1 MRISLVAPAFNE
13 EEAIPLFVAHTE
25 AVLGSLNHEIEFVF
39 VDDGSTDGTLD
50 ILKGLAAVNPHVR
63 VLSFSKNFGKEAAL
77 TAGLQHASGD
87 VVIPIDCD
95 LQDPPELIPTM
106 IAEWEAGYKVVLAI
120 RDDRSSD
127 SWMKRKAA
135 GAFYKVM
142 TLISDVA
149 IPENAGDFR
158 LMDRS
163 VVTALLGFPERA
175 RFMKG
180 LMAACGFKTTTVRY
194 ARPNRV
200 AGSSKFKAWRLWN
213 FALDGITSFSTLPL
227 RVWTYLG
234 FSTAVLALIYAG
246 WVVFKTLVFGVVTPG
261 YATLITVSL
270 VLGGLQMIG
279 IGVIGEYLGRVVIET
294 KRRPMFIVDAV
305 HGFPEPPRV
314 VKSLRTDDPFSGH
327 ACPPGQRVA

>member
-142 TLISDVA
+142 TLLRRRH
-149 IPENAGDFR
+149 PGKR
-158 LMDRS
+158 
-163 VVTALLGFPERA
+163 
-175 RFMKG
+175 
-180 LMAACGFKTTTVRY
+180 
-194 ARPNRV
+194 
-200 AGSSKFKAWRLWN
+200 WRLSP
-213 FALDGITSFSTLPL
+213 DGP
-227 RVWTYLG
+227 
-234 FSTAVLALIYAG
+234 
-246 WVVFKTLVFGVVTPG
+246 
-261 YATLITVSL
+261 
-270 VLGGLQMIG
+270 
-279 IGVIGEYLGRVVIET
+279 
-294 KRRPMFIVDAV
+294 
-305 HGFPEPPRV
+305 
-314 VKSLRTDDPFSGH
+314 
-327 ACPPGQRVA
+327 